1 MNLKK
6 KKGFTLIEL
15 MIVLA
20 IIAILAVVLI
30 PKSSIF
36 KKNANT
42 AGVTTNMNTVRGY
55 LETKTGDNFINTTDK
70 LVTQMTS
77 NFSTVSGDTIVNPY
91 DKTTN
96 LISDDTPI
104 NTTKVS
110 VYITSSDPT
119 NPSNL
124 STTQLGY
131 IKGSVI
137 IYINNSSEYDI
148 FGVDLDGV
156 LLGNKSVVKK

>member
-1 MNLKK
+1 MNLLKK

-55 LETKTGDNFINTTDK
+55 LETKTGDNFIDTPSN
-70 LVTQMTS
+70 LATQMTS
-77 NFSTVSGDTIVNPY
+77 NFSGEDAIANPA
-91 DKTTN
+91 DKTIKT
-96 LISDDTPI
+96 ISASTV
-104 NTTKVS
+104 TSSTKIS
-110 VYITSSDPT
+110 VYITSAIPDNT
-119 NPSNL
+119 DNL
-124 STTQLGY
+124 SAAQLGY

-137 IYINNSSEYDI
+137 IYIHDNEYDI
-148 FGVDLDGV
+148 YGVDLDGV
-156 LLGNKSVVKK
+156 LLKNISIVKQ